1 LPADQYHTASG
12 RCDAVTGTLVSAL
25 RRVLAAEYGG
35 LKRRLARRLRS
46 TDLAGEVLHEAW
58 LRLDRMEAAS
68 GAVVENPTAYLYRV
82 ALNVATDRQRDEQR
96 RLVRSEVEMLLRNTV
111 DELDPARVAEARS
124 ELLVL
129 ASALEGLS
137 PRRRAVFIASRVE
150 GQPHK
155 LIAERLGVTVRIVDR
170 ELKAA
175 LDHFGMILEKKS
187 VPRRGPR
194 PRDSSNG

>member
-1 LPADQYHTASG
+1 
-12 RCDAVTGTLVSAL
+12 VTEMLVLAL

-68 GAVVENPTAYLYRV
+68 GMVVENPTAYLYRI
-82 ALNVATDRQRDEQR
+82 ALNVAADQQRDEQR
-96 RLVRSEVEMLLRNTV
+96 RLVRSEVEMLLRNAV
-111 DELDPARVAEARS
+111 DELHPARVTEARS

-129 ASALEGLS
+129 ASALEELS

-175 LDHFGMILEKKS
+175 LDHFGTILEKKS